1 MPKETPKGLHGADR
15 AGGTPLPIP
24 NREVKPCSADDTA
37 IKCGKVGK
45 RQDIIEKHSF
55 NRMSAFFFYS
65 TCASMILVTFQ
76 IAFISPTGIV
86 IFPFFT
92 LSEYKIS

>member
-24 NREVKPCSADDTA
+24 NREVKPRTADDTA

-45 RQDIIEKHSF
+45 RQNIIIRFIVFIEDYEP
-55 NRMSAFFFYS
+55 FFF
-65 TCASMILVTFQ
+65 
-76 IAFISPTGIV
+76 AFLKS
-86 IFPFFT
+86 
-92 LSEYKIS
+92 

>member
-1 MPKETPKGLHGADR
+1 MKYIPPATMPKETPKGLHGADR

-45 RQDIIEKHSF
+45 RQDITKALQSF
-55 NRMSAFFFYS
+55 
-65 TCASMILVTFQ
+65 I
-76 IAFISPTGIV
+76 
-86 IFPFFT
+86 
-92 LSEYKIS
+92 